1 MPSGL
6 AEKQPPKKGAI
17 ACRDACS
24 APIFHSSHDI
34 RNLMAWWEGDFFIL
48 IIVWEAKLSLFFFFF
63 FLVVLSVIVREVI
76 INGNCIYSIPFS
88 KDSDRW
94 SAAITLGLL
103 FTSLSLKLQMFSLL
117 TCHNPNRQ
125 ISHCMRL
132 FYFVFLWGRGQWS
145 MSVSVKCVFSDM
157 VGKVFLS
164 WQRCSRQLTCQQPV

>member
-1 MPSGL
+1 MNSCLHTDEMKRLMPSGL

-34 RNLMAWWEGDFFIL
+34 RNLMAWWEGDFFFL

-63 FLVVLSVIVREVI
+63 FSFLVVLSVIVREVI

-132 FYFVFLWGRGQWS
+132 FYFVFCVEGASGLW
-145 MSVSVKCVFSDM
+145 V
-157 VGKVFLS
+157 
-164 WQRCSRQLTCQQPV
+164 